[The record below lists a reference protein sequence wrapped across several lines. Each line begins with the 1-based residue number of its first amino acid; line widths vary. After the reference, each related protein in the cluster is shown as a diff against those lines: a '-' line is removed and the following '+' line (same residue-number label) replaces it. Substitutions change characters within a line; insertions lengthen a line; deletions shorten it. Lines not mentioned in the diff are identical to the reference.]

1 MRQTRLLIPT
11 LREVP
16 AEAEVVSHKLML
28 RAGMIRQVA
37 RGIYDFLPLGVRV
50 LRKVERI
57 IREEMQRAGA
67 QEVLLPTVCPAEL
80 WQESGRWDR
89 YGKELLR
96 MKDRNDRDFCF
107 GPTHEEVI
115 TDLVRRDAR
124 SYRDLPLNLYQIQ
137 VKFRDE
143 VRPRFGLMRGREF
156 IMKDGYSF
164 HVDRADCDREYD
176 NMYAAYRRIF
186 ARCGLRFRPVEAD
199 TGAIGGSR
207 SHEFQV
213 LADSGEDAIVSCE
226 QCEYAANIEK
236 AAIGITDASGATSE
250 SGATISET
258 SGGTSKRDGAAG
270 AADHTPLRKVA
281 TPGQR
286 TVEEVSAFLRVPA
299 TRFVKSLVYVV
310 DGGDAVLAMV
320 RGDQTLS
327 EAKLK
332 DALGAQ
338 AVVLAPE
345 DVVARVTG
353 APVGFAGPLGLPRD
367 LRRIADRA
375 LAGLTD
381 GVAGANEADQH
392 LVGVAHARDLADV
405 ELADLR
411 VAAASDPCPR
421 CGGRFV
427 LQRGIEV
434 GQVFHL
440 GTKYSAA
447 MHATVLDAEG
457 AERVLEMG
465 CYGIGVTRTIAAAIE
480 QNHDDAGI
488 IWPLPLAP
496 FSVAVVPVNW
506 SDERLRTTAVRLH
519 DELEARGIDVLLDD
533 REERP
538 GVKFKDADLI
548 GHPLRI
554 TVGPRALDRGA
565 VELKRRTESAAVE
578 VPVEDAAARVAALVA
593 EALSVAAG

>member
-16 AEAEVVSHKLML
+16 AEAEVVSHKLLL

-57 IREEMQRAGA
+57 VREEMQRAGA
-67 QEVLLPTVCPAEL
+67 QEVLLPAVCPAEL

-115 TDLVRRDAR
+115 TDLVRRDVR

-176 NMYAAYRRIF
+176 NMYAAYRRVF

-226 QCEYAANIEK
+226 QCEYAANVEK
-236 AAIGITDASGATSE
+236 AAIGAPAIDATSQ
-250 SGATISET
+250 
-258 SGGTSKRDGAAG
+258 GGGAAG
-270 AADHTPLRKVA
+270 GGDRAATPLRKVA
-281 TPGQR
+281 TPGKR
-286 TVEEVSAFLRVPA
+286 TVDEVSAFLDVPA
-299 TRFVKSLVYVV
+299 ERFVKSLVYVV

-320 RGDQTLS
+320 RGDHALS

-338 AVVLAPE
+338 AIVLAPE

-353 APVGFAGPLGLPRD
+353 APVGFAGPLGLGTGI
-367 LRRIADRA
+367 RRLADRA

-381 GVAGANEADQH
+381 GVAGANEVDQH
-392 LVGVAHARDLADV
+392 LVGVAQTRDLADV
-405 ELADLR
+405 ELVDLR
-411 VAAASDPCPR
+411 VAAEGDPCPR

-427 LQRGIEV
+427 VQRGIEV

-447 MHATVLDAEG
+447 MNATVLDADG

-488 IWPLPLAP
+488 IWPMPLAP
-496 FSVAVVPVNW
+496 FHVAVVPVNW

-554 TVGPRALDRGA
+554 TVGPRALERGA

-578 VPVEDAAARVAALVA
+578 VPVEDAAARVAALVG
-593 EALSVAAG
+593 EALDVAAE